1 MDDREMDGIELV
13 GGILMVLASAAV
25 VYGSRNNSSI
35 GVILGCLG
43 IAGGIAMIVVRFRRT
58 SRRRAV
64 IAAGAGAGGVA
75 DLGSGAARAD
85 QTPNGSV

>member
-43 IAGGIAMIVVRFRRT
+43 IAGGVAMIVVRLRRT
-58 SRRRAV
+58 SRRRA
-64 IAAGAGAGGVA
+64 AAAVA
-75 DLGSGAARAD
+75 DAPAADASSGS
-85 QTPNGSV
+85 QSPNGSV

>member
-35 GVILGCLG
+35 GVVLGCLG
-43 IAGGIAMIVVRFRRT
+43 IAGGIAMIVVRLGRT
-58 SRRRAV
+58 SRRRAASAV
-64 IAAGAGAGGVA
+64 VDASAA
-75 DLGSGAARAD
+75 DGSTGP
-85 QTPNGSV
+85 QSPNGSV

>member
-64 IAAGAGAGGVA
+64 VVSGAGSGA
-75 DLGSGAARAD
+75 DAGSGAARGG

>member
-13 GGILMVLASAAV
+13 GGILMVLGSLAV

-35 GVILGCLG
+35 GIVLGCLG
-43 IAGGIAMIVVRFRRT
+43 IAGGIAMIVVRVRRT
-58 SRRRAV
+58 SRRRA
-64 IAAGAGAGGVA
+64 IAADAASESAGGA
-75 DLGSGAARAD
+75 